1 MKARVSQ
8 GQEFLRFADNFDMF
22 TQSVTQVR
30 VEVTLK
36 KTGTFVTTINTAW
49 EVGSEIAQAMD
60 TLLVPVGLYAD
71 EARRVL
77 NIASTHTSTHGRI
90 QRKLSHVEKA
100 FAAHLLNAFGHCMVD
115 IRMHLLGVSGEAGY
129 PWEPVPVDAA
139 VDHAPLP
146 QRGKTLSSTCG
157 LAVRPGEECV

>member
-1 MKARVSQ
+1 M
-8 GQEFLRFADNFDMF
+8 
-22 TQSVTQVR
+22 
-30 VEVTLK
+30 
-36 KTGTFVTTINTAW
+36 
-49 EVGSEIAQAMD
+49 GSEIAQAMD

-71 EARRVL
+71 EARRLL

-129 PWEPVPVDAA
+129 PWEPAVPVDAA
-139 VDHAPLP
+139 VDRAPLP
-146 QRGKTLSSTCG
+146 QRGKTLSSTCR

>member
-36 KTGTFVTTINTAW
+36 KMGTFVTTINTAW
-49 EVGSEIAQAMD
+49 EVGSEIAQAMH
-60 TLLVPVGLYAD
+60 TLHVPVGLYAD
-71 EARRVL
+71 EARRLL

-115 IRMHLLGVSGEAGY
+115 IRMHFLGVSGEAGY
-129 PWEPVPVDAA
+129 PWEPAVPVDAA
-139 VDHAPLP
+139 VDRAPCLNVGRHCP
-146 QRGKTLSSTCG
+146 ARAG
-157 LAVRPGEECV
+157 